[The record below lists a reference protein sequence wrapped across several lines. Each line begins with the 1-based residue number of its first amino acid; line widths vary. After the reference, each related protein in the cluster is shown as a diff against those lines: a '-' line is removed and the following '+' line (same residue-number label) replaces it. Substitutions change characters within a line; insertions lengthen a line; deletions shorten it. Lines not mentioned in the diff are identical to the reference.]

1 LREVFSQGARQ
12 DRKTTAWQTYGRFSE
27 FLRMDMAN
35 AIEAVV
41 VDPGKLMIRTVR
53 LGPNLEQTIA
63 QVTFRLESPTCI
75 VREECASRNR
85 FDFSGAF
92 QKGETISLK
101 FSPRP

>member
-1 LREVFSQGARQ
+1 MVGAVILGLLTASAYLVLREVFSQGARQ

-53 LGPNLEQTIA
+53 LVFYSQLLKT
-63 QVTFRLESPTCI
+63 L
-75 VREECASRNR
+75 
-85 FDFSGAF
+85 
-92 QKGETISLK
+92 IS
-101 FSPRP
+101 